1 MRRALLAGALAD
13 AALLGGAAG
22 AGLYALSGGGEGAT
36 TTVRE
41 VVAPT
46 ASSAS
51 SAGPTLGQIYARA
64 APGVVEVAATGAGD
78 PFGRASESQGS
89 GFVVDAKGHVVTNQ
103 HVVDG
108 ADSIRVTFASGSTY
122 RASLVGADAAT
133 DVAVLEVAAPPAA
146 LRPLGFADSSRVAVG
161 DGVVAIGAP
170 FGLEGT
176 LTAGIVSAVGREIA
190 GPDDTPIENAIQ
202 TDAAVN
208 HGNSGGPLLD
218 LRGRVIGITS
228 QIESGSGGSDGVG
241 FAVPSNTVKRVVA
254 QLIASGSVRHAR
266 LGVEVETIP
275 ASAARALGVPA
286 GVAVTSV
293 EPGSAADAA
302 GLEAATSSFTVDGES
317 YPTGGD
323 VVVGVDGKR
332 VRTAQE
338 LRAAV
343 AAHRPGDTIV
353 LRVAR
358 DGETRTLRAAL
369 GSG

>member
-1 MRRALLAGALAD
+1 MRRALLAAALAA

-22 AGLYALSGGGEGAT
+22 AGLFALTGGGGGAT

-41 VVAPT
+41 LVAPRSST
-46 ASSAS
+46 AST
-51 SAGPTLGQIYARA
+51 AGLALGQIYARA
-64 APGVVEVAATGAGD
+64 VPGVVEVAATGASD
-78 PFGRASESQGS
+78 PFGRAGESQGS

-133 DVAVLEVAAPPAA
+133 DVAVLDVRAPAAA
-146 LRPLGFADSSRVAVG
+146 LRPLAFADSSRVAVG
-161 DGVVAIGAP
+161 DPVAAIGAP
-170 FGLEGT
+170 FGLEST
-176 LTAGIVSAVGREIA
+176 LTSGIVSATGREIA
-190 GPDDTPIENAIQ
+190 GPDGTPIENAIQ

-208 HGNSGGPLLD
+208 HGNSGGPLLEQ
-218 LRGRVIGITS
+218 RGKVIGIVS

-254 QLIASGSVRHAR
+254 QLIASGGVRHAR
-266 LGVEVETIP
+266 LGVQVQTIP
-275 ASAARALGVPA
+275 ASAARSLGVPA

-293 EPGSAADAA
+293 EPGGAADAA
-302 GLEAATSSFTVDGES
+302 GLEASTNALDVDGVS

-323 VVVGVDGKR
+323 VIVGVDGTR

-338 LRAAV
+338 LRAAI
-343 AAHRPGDTIV
+343 AAHRPGDTVV

-369 GSG
+369 GSD